1 MTITLEEIKRSPL
14 YSEEL
19 GITLGTTSE
28 EVEYF
33 KWFLASILFGGR
45 ISETIAR
52 KTYSTFERYH
62 LLAPQLIL
70 EAGLDFLINPIMRE
84 GGYVRYDGRKS
95 SQILRNCEMLLKQYG
110 GSLTTLH
117 ELAEDAQDLESRLL
131 DFYGVGPVTVNIFL
145 RELRPHWVKADP
157 KPLPIV
163 TELAAQV
170 GLDLDAFDRKTVAFA
185 RIEAGLIR
193 QRKQLKEVVAIRRQG
208 ENV

>member
-19 GITLGTTSE
+19 GIILGTTSE
-28 EVEYF
+28 DVEYF

-45 ISETIAR
+45 ISETIAK
-52 KTYSTFERYH
+52 KTYFTFERYR

-70 EAGLDFLINPIMRE
+70 EAGLNFLINPIMRE

-110 GSLTTLH
+110 GSLTALH
-117 ELAEDAQDLESRLL
+117 ELAEDDQGLESRLL

-157 KPLPIV
+157 KPLSIV
-163 TELAAQV
+163 TELAAQI

-193 QRKQLKEVVAIRRQG
+193 QRKQLKDVVAIQR
-208 ENV
+208 

>member
-1 MTITLEEIKRSPL
+1 MNFTLEEIKQSPL

-19 GITLGTTSE
+19 GITLGATSGD
-28 EVEYF
+28 VEYF

-52 KTYSTFERYH
+52 KTYFTFERYH
-62 LLAPQLIL
+62 LLVPQLIL

-95 SQILRNCEMLLKQYG
+95 SQIMRNCEMLLQQYG

-163 TELAAQV
+163 TELAVQI
-170 GLDLDAFDRKTVAFA
+170 GLELDAFDRKTVAFA

-193 QRKQLKEVVAIRRQG
+193 QRKQLKAVAAIRRQG